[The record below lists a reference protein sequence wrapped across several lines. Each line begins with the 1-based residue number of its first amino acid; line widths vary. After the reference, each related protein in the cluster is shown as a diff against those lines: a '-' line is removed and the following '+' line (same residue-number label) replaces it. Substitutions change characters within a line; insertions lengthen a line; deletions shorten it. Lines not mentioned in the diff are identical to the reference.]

1 MYTNRKNRN
10 WHETYHEKK
19 KFYVKCDASHRVIY
33 QINTEG
39 EIVAQFESQNKLAQH
54 FKTHQ
59 ATISIAVKNQKMFK
73 GFLFVPMLEYK
84 STTNYKLLIKLIQ
97 NKLVKLNS

>member
-1 MYTNRKNRN
+1 MSNSRKHRS
-10 WHETYHEKK
+10 WYETYHEKK
-19 KFYVKCDASHRVIY
+19 KFYVKCDASHRILY
-33 QINTEG
+33 QIDTEG
-39 EIVAQFESQNKLAQH
+39 NIVGQFESQNKVAQH

-59 ATISIAVKNQKMFK
+59 ATICYAVKNQKMFK